1 MTINDGKGLYDK
13 YGLIDSILSD
23 MNSLRLEGVTNFSLV
38 CDMYN
43 RLNALKKG
51 LREEEEDGNGDD
63 KQGQDL

>member
-1 MTINDGKGLYDK
+1 MTINDGKGLFDK

-51 LREEEEDGNGDD
+51 LREEEEHGNGDD